1 MAEPRLSFRGGK
13 RYTALVNKTT
23 PTRRLILAV
32 ITVLMLSSCL
42 SVETE
47 VNLRRS
53 DRPELTMRYRMARSL
68 WELGVFDSDS
78 PERAVP
84 VTRRDAEET
93 ALRHP
98 GVHVTAHE
106 VRVQGDIVVVE
117 VTYRADSFAGIQG
130 VWGEGSSGGMVLTE
144 DADDGRSRLVIP
156 VSVGGVGPDHEQ
168 GLLIRGMFEDE
179 VTRITVRAPRDIA
192 DARVESDGH
201 ELTAPSLQGP
211 LMDAQIPMSDIL
223 LHSSAVVV
231 TVEW

>member
-1 MAEPRLSFRGGK
+1 
-13 RYTALVNKTT
+13 VNKTKAL
-23 PTRRLILAV
+23 RRLILP
-32 ITVLMLSSCL
+32 VLAGFLLSSCL

-47 VNLRRS
+47 VDLRRS

-98 GVHVTAHE
+98 GVQVAAHA
-106 VRVQGDIVVVE
+106 VRVQGDVVVVE

-130 VWGEGSSGGMVLTE
+130 IWGEGSSGGMVLTE
-144 DADDGRSRLVIP
+144 EADGTRSRLVIP
-156 VSVGGVGPDHEQ
+156 VSVGGVDPDNAQ
-168 GLLIRGMFEDE
+168 GQLIRGMFEDE
-179 VTRITVRAPRDIA
+179 STRITVQTPRNITF
-192 DARVESDGH
+192 ARVEANDQ
-201 ELTAPSLQGP
+201 ELLAASISGP
-211 LMDAQIPMSDIL
+211 RMDARIPMSDIL
-223 LHSSAVVV
+223 LHRSAVAV